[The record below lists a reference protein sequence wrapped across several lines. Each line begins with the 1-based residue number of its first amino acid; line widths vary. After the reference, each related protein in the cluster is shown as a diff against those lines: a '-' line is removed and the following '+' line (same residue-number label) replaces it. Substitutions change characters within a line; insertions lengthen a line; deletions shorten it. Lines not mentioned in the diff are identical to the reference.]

1 MYLYSSCYSSRTEKF
16 KYLSCYSHGYRH
28 IKETE
33 VITIQENLETR
44 ERDERTMPERLGEM
58 NVALIV
64 GQIQTDEMFDNIKQR
79 VENGLNA
86 VGGRVIF
93 VMDDGRAAGM
103 LVKVSTDSIK
113 EFARSVQ
120 SDLDEIKA
128 RLIWTM
134 ASTKPLRLFR
144 GERGIMVE
152 DAPPRMDR

>member
-1 MYLYSSCYSSRTEKF
+1 
-16 KYLSCYSHGYRH
+16 
-28 IKETE
+28 
-33 VITIQENLETR
+33 
-44 ERDERTMPERLGEM
+44 MPERLGEM

-152 DAPPRMDR
+152 DAPPRTDR